1 MTTAEDQDFIE
12 LRQSMVAL
20 IAVYV
25 RLSASQIGRDSLDKR
40 VVDALLHVP
49 RQDYVPIEL
58 RAYAYAD
65 SPLPIGSGKTISQPF
80 MAALMTDLLELGP
93 ADRVLEIGT
102 GLGYQAALLCEVAA
116 QVYTVEIL
124 EDLAE
129 QAERRLGAAGYRN
142 LDLRIGDGAQGWPE
156 HAPFDKIIVTA
167 APDLIPPALI
177 QQLKPGGRMVIPAG
191 LEDDQ
196 RLLLGQKDE
205 TGRFRTEEIIPVR
218 FSPLISSH

>member
-1 MTTAEDQDFIE
+1 MGREPQGLLYRPGFVRVQDVVGE
-12 LRQSMVAL
+12 QR
-20 IAVYV
+20 
-25 RLSASQIGRDSLDKR
+25 SQ
-40 VVDALLHVP
+40 ALLRVP
-49 RQDYVPIEL
+49 RQDYVPVEL

-80 MAALMTDLLELGP
+80 MAALMTDLLEIEP

-116 QVYTVEIL
+116 KVCTVEIL
-124 EDLAE
+124 DDLAE
-129 QAERRLGAAGYRN
+129 QAGRRLAAAGYRN
-142 LDLRIGDGAQGWPE
+142 LELRVGDGAQGWPE

-167 APDLIPPALI
+167 APELIPPALI

-196 RLLLGQKDE
+196 RLLLGEQDE
-205 TGRFRTEEIIPVR
+205 TGKFQTQEIIPVR

>member
-1 MTTAEDQDFIE
+1 MTTAEDQDFVE

-25 RLSASQIGRDSLDKR
+25 RLSASQIGRDSLGER
-40 VVDALLHVP
+40 VLEALLRVP
-49 RQDYVPIEL
+49 RQDYVPVEL

-80 MAALMTDLLELGP
+80 MAALMTDLLEIEP

-116 QVYTVEIL
+116 KVYTVEIL
-124 EDLAE
+124 DDLAE
-129 QAERRLGAAGYRN
+129 QADRRLAAAGYRN

-156 HAPFDKIIVTA
+156 YAPFDKIMVTA
-167 APDLIPPALI
+167 APELIPPALI

-196 RLLLGQKDE
+196 QLLLGEKDE
-205 TGRFRTEEIIPVR
+205 TGRFQTQEIIPVR